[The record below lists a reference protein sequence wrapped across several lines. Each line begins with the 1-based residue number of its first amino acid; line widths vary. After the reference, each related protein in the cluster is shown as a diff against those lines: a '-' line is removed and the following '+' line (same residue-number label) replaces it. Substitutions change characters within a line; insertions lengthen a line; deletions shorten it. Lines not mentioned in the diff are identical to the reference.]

1 MAKKALSDE
10 YGCEL
15 TKDEQE
21 ELDRKAEEITEE
33 IFGTPDHED
42 RVADVEAAVPEKKK
56 PGRPK
61 KAPVDPEEVK
71 KGDEIP
77 QIVRDVIT
85 EKVDLLERLIGNYEQ
100 DIEETR
106 TELERKIQDLDAR
119 KKDAAEKIAELSAFM
134 GGR

>member
-1 MAKKALSDE
+1 MSKKAMVDE
-10 YGCEL
+10 VGCEL

-42 RVADVEAAVPEKKK
+42 LGNDVAAAVPEKKK
-56 PGRPK
+56 PWRPK
-61 KAPVDPEEVK
+61 KAPVDPETK

-77 QIVRDVIT
+77 QIVREVIT

-106 TELERKIQDLDAR
+106 SELERKIRDLDAR

>member
-1 MAKKALSDE
+1 MAKKALTDE

-21 ELDRKAEEITEE
+21 EFDRKAEEITEE

-42 RVADVEAAVPEKKK
+42 RGADVAAAVPEKKK

-61 KAPVDPEEVK
+61 KAPVDPEAK

-77 QIVRDVIT
+77 QIVREVIT

-106 TELERKIQDLDAR
+106 SELERKIQDLDAR

>member
-1 MAKKALSDE
+1 MAKKALTDE

-15 TKDEQE
+15 TKGEQE
-21 ELDRKAEEITEE
+21 ELDRKAQEITEA

-42 RVADVEAAVPEKKK
+42 RGADVAAAVPEKKK

-61 KAPVDPEEVK
+61 KAPVDFEAK
-71 KGDEIP
+71 KSDEIP

-100 DIEETR
+100 DIEETGS
-106 TELERKIQDLDAR
+106 ELERKIRDLDAR

>member
-1 MAKKALSDE
+1 MAKKALTDE

-15 TKDEQE
+15 TKGEQE
-21 ELDRKAEEITEE
+21 ELDRKAQEITEE

-42 RVADVEAAVPEKKK
+42 RGADVAAAVPDKKK

-61 KAPVDPEEVK
+61 KTPVDPEEAK

-85 EKVDLLERLIGNYEQ
+85 EKVDLLEILIGNYER

-106 TELERKIQDLDAR
+106 SELERKIRDLDAR